1 VHPNDEGSELV
12 DGVVELGEASG
23 DGPLVELNRRQRV
36 SCPTRQE
43 LHATFSVAKDTT
55 AANDKVWT
63 ATLGNGYTA
72 VLSRLVAAGLY
83 EHQLRFID
91 SAIAFPPEIPKL

>member
-1 VHPNDEGSELV
+1 VWSSSATPRVTGRWWSSTV
-12 DGVVELGEASG
+12 ARG
-23 DGPLVELNRRQRV
+23 V

-91 SAIAFPPEIPKL
+91 FAIAFPPEIPKF